1 MIVCGILST
10 MVTFTDTDFSGRK
23 MAESSLER
31 IANPQ
36 GFIIV
41 GSVVS
46 EEWVVCVVDGRW
58 WTIRALFP
66 FLKSNSRKE
75 PPFVGI
81 RGELCAVLPR
91 ASNDLDLEWSFLEP
105 FPMTH

>member
-46 EEWVVCVVDGRW
+46 EEWVVCVVDAVFGQQVDITLLR
-58 WTIRALFP
+58 
-66 FLKSNSRKE
+66 KS
-75 PPFVGI
+75 I
-81 RGELCAVLPR
+81 
-91 ASNDLDLEWSFLEP
+91 DY
-105 FPMTH
+105 